1 VSFIQF
7 KSFRKF
13 INHHDKNYF
22 IRIKEQNFHSETTEE
37 LSLMDGIILLFSVTD
52 KTSFNDLAMNAKPI
66 RRKKDQKWMPILLLG
81 NKIDD
86 EENREVSEGS
96 GRKLA
101 KEIGSKYMECSALN
115 NTNTQGFFFQVFN
128 FKKFYFS

>member
-1 VSFIQF
+1 
-7 KSFRKF
+7 
-13 INHHDKNYF
+13 
-22 IRIKEQNFHSETTEE
+22 
-37 LSLMDGIILLFSVTD
+37 MDGIILLFSVTD

-86 EENREVSEGS
+86 EENREVSEAS

-101 KEIGSKYMECSALN
+101 KEMGAKYMEISALN
-115 NTNTQGFFFQVFN
+115 NTNTQGFH
-128 FKKFYFS
+128 FYFKRFQDILFQLIDFIEETDARIEHSKDSGCILM